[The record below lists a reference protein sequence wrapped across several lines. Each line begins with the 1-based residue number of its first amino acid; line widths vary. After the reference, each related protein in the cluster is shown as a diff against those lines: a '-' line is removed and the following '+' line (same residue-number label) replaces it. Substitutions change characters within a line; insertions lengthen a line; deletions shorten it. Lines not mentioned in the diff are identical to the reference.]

1 MDGHFCV
8 SLQME
13 LSAKFQCVSSVRT
26 CKIKELCMHTP
37 YPILT
42 AERAMTHLG
51 RTVIFTILG
60 GTDVL
65 KVFLPKRYARV
76 VSNKDIE
83 HINKHPRF
91 HYLIYE
97 GFDNL
102 SRYSLQ
108 IGHGY

>member
-1 MDGHFCV
+1 MDIFCV

-13 LSAKFQCVSSVRT
+13 LQAKFNCVSSIRT
-26 CKIKELCMHTP
+26 CKIKELSINTP
-37 YPILT
+37 YAILG

-51 RTVIFTILG
+51 RTVILTLLG
-60 GTDVL
+60 GTDTIL

-83 HINKHPRF
+83 HINHHPRF

-97 GFDNL
+97 GFDSL

-108 IGHGY
+108 IGHE